1 MTRTLIV
8 EIEHETAKKIAI
20 AAGRHKNMSV
30 GKVIDLM
37 FADVG
42 EASLHLHTPW
52 NPDTDMAKSV
62 KYDSSFLNWLLSAN
76 LWTVDELA
84 ECFYEKECCLEQIE
98 NCTEALADEDN
109 WDDWNYDDSG
119 VRKDVPVYESKEKY
133 IERYDY
139 DLKENIKALEAAHR
153 EIEKIKS
160 SYEEDTGR
168 NPSFMEWQKELLD
181 FQAWYNSLYNPD
193 KPVQI

>member
-1 MTRTLIV
+1 
-8 EIEHETAKKIAI
+8 
-20 AAGRHKNMSV
+20 
-30 GKVIDLM
+30 
-37 FADVG
+37 
-42 EASLHLHTPW
+42 
-52 NPDTDMAKSV
+52 
-62 KYDSSFLNWLLSAN
+62 
-76 LWTVDELA
+76 
-84 ECFYEKECCLEQIE
+84 
-98 NCTEALADEDN
+98 LADEDN